1 MSVEVLVAAMNI
13 PPNGLLTFASQMRLD
28 SNAIV
33 INQCD
38 RVDEEWVEEKSHS
51 IRMVSFPERGVGR
64 SRNEAIM
71 RSKESICLF
80 SDQDIVYEEGYD
92 KRIELEFQAYPQ
104 IDMILFQVEVC
115 AQRKTYHNTRHKRVR
130 RFNCGR
136 YPTYC
141 FAIRR
146 DSLLKSRV
154 FFSLLFGGGAPYSN
168 GEDSLFIRD
177 LIKKGIRVMT
187 SPICIAREESQ
198 GQSTWF
204 QGYHQ
209 RFFYDRGVLYH
220 FLYGKLAKIFAWRFL
235 LAHKETMCVSI
246 EPKQAYRYMKAGM
259 KHAKNRGKHP
269 EYRDEHLQAQE

>member
-1 MSVEVLVAAMNI
+1 MTESNMGVEVLVAAMNI
-13 PPNGLLTFASQMRLD
+13 PRNGLLSFATQMRLD
-28 SNAIV
+28 SNAVV

-38 RVDEEWVEEKSHS
+38 RVEEECVEINGHT

-64 SRNEAIM
+64 SRNEAIL

-80 SDQDIVYEEGYD
+80 SDQDIVYEDGYQ
-92 KRIELEFQAYPQ
+92 KRIEQEFQTYPQ

-115 AQRKTYHNTRHKRVR
+115 AQRKTYDNKGHKRVHR
-130 RFNCGR
+130 YNCGR

-154 FFSLLFGGGAPYSN
+154 FFSLLFGGGALYSN

-209 RFFYDRGVLYH
+209 RFFFDRGVLYH
-220 FLYGKLAKIFAWRFL
+220 FLYGKLAKLFARRFL
-235 LAHKETMCVSI
+235 LAHSKTMCETI
-246 EPKQAYRYMKAGM
+246 EIKQAYRYMKAGM
-259 KHAKNRGKHP
+259 KHAKTPNDHP
-269 EYRDEHLQAQE
+269 KTRE